1 MRISAEELADWGAQL
16 RRFRRLR
23 ALKQV
28 ALAELIGVDQA
39 TVSRWESGR
48 QSPDLAMQQRLR
60 DLMRR
65 IEPGEEVLLKHWINA
80 SIGYTVLCDED
91 RIIRAASASYCS
103 IHGLSPAEVL
113 GRSTIPTFT
122 AELEQALWLAV
133 DRGFF
138 EGQVASATVVARTN
152 ALSGQPRKIPGISV
166 WTPVRLTDGRV
177 LRRVDRIALSEE
189 QFEAA
194 RAENGGLVRIVMMAD
209 LVDL

>member
-1 MRISAEELADWGAQL
+1 M

>member
-1 MRISAEELADWGAQL
+1 MRISADGLADWGGQL

-28 ALAELIGVDQA
+28 ALAELVGVDQA
-39 TVSRWESGR
+39 TISRWESGR

-80 SIGYTVLCDED
+80 SVGYTVLCDAD
-91 RIIRAASASYCS
+91 RVIRAASPSYCS
-103 IHGLSPAEVL
+103 IHGLSSTEVL
-113 GRSTIPTFT
+113 GLSTIPVFT

-138 EGQVASATVVARTN
+138 EGDVASVTVVGRTN
-152 ALSGQPRKIPGISV
+152 ALSGRPRDIPGMSV
-166 WTPVRLTDGRV
+166 WTPVPLTDGRV
-177 LRRVDRIALSEE
+177 LRRVDRLALSEE
-189 QFEAA
+189 QFAAA
-194 RAENGGLVRIVMMAD
+194 RAENGGLARVVMMAD
-209 LVDL
+209 LVKP

>member
-1 MRISAEELADWGAQL
+1 MRISGGGLVDWGAQL

-23 ALKQV
+23 ALKQT

-48 QSPDLAMQQRLR
+48 QSPDLSMQQRLR

-65 IEPGEEVLLKHWINA
+65 IEPREEVLLSHWINA
-80 SIGYTVLCDED
+80 SVGYTVLCDED
-91 RIIRAASASYCS
+91 RIIRAASPSYCT
-103 IHGLSPAEVL
+103 IHGIAASDVVGMSSIPAY
-113 GRSTIPTFT
+113 T
-122 AELEQALWLAV
+122 AELERALWLAV

-138 EGQVASATVVARTN
+138 EGDVASITVVGRAN
-152 ALSGQPRKIPGISV
+152 ALSGRPRDIPGISV
-166 WTPVRLTDGRV
+166 WTPVPLTDGRV

-194 RAENGGLVRIVMMAD
+194 RAENGGLVRVVMMAD
-209 LVDL
+209 LVKT